1 MQVIEKRDALAELRA
16 FIDQNSFPL
25 NSRLPS
31 ERSLCEKLGLNRSIL
46 RKALDALE
54 QEGLI
59 WRHVGKGTFVGAR
72 PIENLED
79 VSSVIN
85 RSSPAKVMEARL
97 LLEPE
102 LARLAAVNAT
112 PDDHSEMEY
121 CISRTKAAREW
132 RQYELWD
139 NRFHRSIAQATHNAL
154 LLFLF
159 DSMNFVRRAVAW
171 GRLRS
176 YDLGREL
183 SHHSFSEHDK
193 LLDAIKNRD
202 RELASQLMRD
212 HLATVRDR
220 LLSPL
225 AKAG

>member
-1 MQVIEKRDALAELRA
+1 MLEKPNALATLRA

-31 ERSLCEKLGLNRSIL
+31 ERALCEKLGLNRSVL

-54 QEGLI
+54 REGLI
-59 WRHVGKGTFVGAR
+59 WRHVGKGTFAGAR

-112 PDDHSEMEY
+112 LDDHSEMEY
-121 CISRTKAAREW
+121 CIDRTKAAREW

-139 NRFHRSIAQATHNAL
+139 NRFHRSVARATHNVL

-176 YDLGREL
+176 HDLGRDL
-183 SHHSFSEHDK
+183 SHHSFSEHDQ
-193 LLDAIKNRD
+193 LFEAIKARD
-202 RELASQLMRD
+202 RELASQLMRE

-220 LLSPL
+220 LLNPL
-225 AKAG
+225 AKTG